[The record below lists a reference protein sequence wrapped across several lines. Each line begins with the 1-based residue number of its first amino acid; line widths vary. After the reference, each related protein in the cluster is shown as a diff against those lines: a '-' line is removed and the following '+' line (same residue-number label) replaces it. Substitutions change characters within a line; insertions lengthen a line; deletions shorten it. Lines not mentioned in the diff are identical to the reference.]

1 MLDRDIPLEGLMEKA
16 IVIEQK
22 VREMMQEHQ
31 LALPEPKT
39 DDISDDDPMVL

>member
-1 MLDRDIPLEGLMEKA
+1 MEKA

-31 LALPEPKT
+31 LALPQPKM
-39 DDISDDDPMVL
+39 DKESDDDPMVL

>member
-1 MLDRDIPLEGLMEKA
+1 MEKA

-31 LALPEPKT
+31 LALPEPKIDET
-39 DDISDDDPMVL
+39 SDDDPMVL